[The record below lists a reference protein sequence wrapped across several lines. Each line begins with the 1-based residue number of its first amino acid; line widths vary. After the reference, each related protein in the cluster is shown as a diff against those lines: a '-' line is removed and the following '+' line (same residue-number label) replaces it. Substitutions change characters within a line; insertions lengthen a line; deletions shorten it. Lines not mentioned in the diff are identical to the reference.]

1 MFTWI
6 FLFLKRLYFWAQVTG
21 LAIRSG
27 LRSEAFTFLAFVRQV
42 CKLHIQNL
50 GRRKLPA
57 MVIIIIRMTR
67 PYTR

>member
-6 FLFLKRLYFWAQVTG
+6 FLLLKGLYFWAQVIV
-21 LAIRSG
+21 LAIRSRLG
-27 LRSEAFTFLAFVRQV
+27 AEAFTFLAFVRQV

-50 GRRKLPA
+50 GRRKLSA
-57 MVIIIIRMTR
+57 VVIIIIRMTR